1 MSDLV
6 LTGLDGSNPLG
17 FLAALGVLRAVNDQV
32 QGTRLS
38 WREEGLWRPVLHDFG
53 GDLDALL
60 DLLDADRQACDDEPA
75 LALVYASDGGG
86 DPTERDLKP
95 PPAVFRQYLEA
106 LVMEATADRRRGVD
120 WAAAF
125 ASDVVT
131 DLGGKTKPSA
141 LHFTAGQQKFLGMVR
156 LLLEQGQREDL
167 EEALCGPWRYARSL
181 PVLGWDNTV
190 SRDYALRARDPST
203 DRKCGV
209 PGADWLALRGLS
221 FLGVVPRGDRL
232 LTTCCTGGWKSG
244 QFRWPL
250 WTPPLSS
257 EVIGSLLRCDVA
269 GMSAQERIARGVGAI
284 FECSIRRS
292 DQGGYGSFT
301 PSRPVVG

>member
-1 MSDLV
+1 VSELK
-6 LTGLDGSNPLG
+6 LAGLDGSNPLA
-17 FLAALGVLRAVNDQV
+17 FLAALGVLRAADDQV
-32 QGTRLS
+32 RGVRLS
-38 WREEGLWRPVLHDFG
+38 WREEGIWFPVLHDFD

-60 DLLDADRQACDDEPA
+60 DLLEADLQDCADDPA
-75 LALVYASDGGG
+75 LALIYASKEEEV
-86 DPTERDLKP
+86 PTERDLKP
-95 PPAVFRQYLEA
+95 PPAVFRQYLET
-106 LVMEATADRRRGVD
+106 LVEGATADHRRSVD

-141 LHFTAGQQKFLGMVR
+141 LHFTAGQQKFLGMVHQI
-156 LLLEQGQREDL
+156 LEQGQREDL
-167 EEALCGPWRYARSL
+167 EEAICGPWLYDRNL

-203 DRKCGV
+203 DQKCGV

-221 FLGVVPRGDRL
+221 FLVVVPRGDRL

-244 QFRWPL
+244 LFRWPL
-250 WTPPLSS
+250 WTPPLPS
-257 EVIGSLLRCDVA
+257 EVIGSLLRCDMTR
-269 GMSAQERIARGVGAI
+269 MSIQERLARGVGVT

-301 PSRPVVG
+301 PSRPLVG